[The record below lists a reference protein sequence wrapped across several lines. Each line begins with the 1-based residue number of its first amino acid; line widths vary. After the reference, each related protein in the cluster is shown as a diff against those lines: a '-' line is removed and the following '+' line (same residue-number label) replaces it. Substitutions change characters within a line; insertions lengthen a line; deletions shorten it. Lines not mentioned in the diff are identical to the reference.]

1 MQFLQ
6 HSQGISGMSRQNQ
19 VADNGSPSDIAI
31 LHELTGASLANH
43 LGNGG
48 TGLLRIILCMGKS
61 SGKLFIRIFHIRQI
75 NIHISFQ
82 QPKGFHI
89 FISAGIIH
97 YRQHQSLSSGDFQG
111 GNNLRYIV
119 STCHQIQIRRPLLLQ
134 LQKNICKPLHRN
146 LFSAV
151 PNGNIPV
158 LTKAAAQS
166 AA

>member
-1 MQFLQ
+1 
-6 HSQGISGMSRQNQ
+6 
-19 VADNGSPSDIAI
+19 
-31 LHELTGASLANH
+31 
-43 LGNGG
+43 
-48 TGLLRIILCMGKS
+48 MGKS

-166 AA
+166 AAWKKYSSGAFFTGNTGLLPHMKSGTGSSYSTVHAAIAAHSFQTVHFAFPRTQGTIL